1 MNNIEAKNF
10 LHTKLFDFGLH
21 VLFIHKIIN
30 LNVLI
35 TIVIDRRCENHSF
48 DK

>member
-1 MNNIEAKNF
+1 MNSIEAKNV

-21 VLFIHKIIN
+21 VLSTHKIIN

-35 TIVIDRRCENHSF
+35 TIVIDHRCENHSF